1 MKFFISLIQKFT
13 ERDSSDLFFHYSVM
27 MIFFFSAFCI
37 QKKSPPS
44 SAAATSLVTNT
55 VSLGAPKSIGLD
67 LVTNIKAW
75 NRGCELRTGNLVAD
89 AFAWKANADI
99 GFVNGGNIREDQN
112 VPTILKG
119 TVPDSTL
126 FAKFMIFNNQ
136 VIVSEINGYRLKQA
150 LENSNRQLTLPRYSS
165 ATDDMDS
172 DGSQHGNCYSFG
184 SGSGRILF
192 PSSNLSVDVNVS
204 NTAMSVSG
212 SAGSNNL
219 KTNTVG
225 ARITRIV
232 INGLMIYNNTS
243 GSFTS
248 GWAAGTSSCTV
259 RQTSFTNS
267 AACNKY
273 KIATVDF
280 QINGGDGNFSFN
292 PSITANAAGPT
303 EFQGDVPMSAA
314 VINTPIG
321 TDSGIAYEY
330 VQSFTSGPVFPKIG
344 NRLNL
349 FH

>member
-136 VIVSEINGYRLKQA
+136 VIVSEINGYRLK
-150 LENSNRQLTLPRYSS
+150 
-165 ATDDMDS
+165 
-172 DGSQHGNCYSFG
+172 
-184 SGSGRILF
+184 
-192 PSSNLSVDVNVS
+192 
-204 NTAMSVSG
+204 
-212 SAGSNNL
+212 
-219 KTNTVG
+219 
-225 ARITRIV
+225 
-232 INGLMIYNNTS
+232 
-243 GSFTS
+243 
-248 GWAAGTSSCTV
+248 
-259 RQTSFTNS
+259 
-267 AACNKY
+267 
-273 KIATVDF
+273 
-280 QINGGDGNFSFN
+280 
-292 PSITANAAGPT
+292 
-303 EFQGDVPMSAA
+303 
-314 VINTPIG
+314 
-321 TDSGIAYEY
+321 
-330 VQSFTSGPVFPKIG
+330 
-344 NRLNL
+344 
-349 FH
+349 